1 MREYRY
7 FKNVYI
13 LLHKS
18 VREKRDNVRKSK
30 PVQEYPYFNYDV
42 KEGGNFGPETIKTLL
57 KNSRWLQF

>member
-13 LLHKS
+13 LLHKG
-18 VREKRDNVRKSK
+18 V

-42 KEGGNFGPETIKTLL
+42 KEGGNYWT
-57 KNSRWLQF
+57 